1 MGDLISIIVPCYNEE
16 ESLRLFHQ
24 AVRKTE
30 KEMPD
35 CRFEILLI
43 NDGSKD
49 KTVEVMR
56 ELAKEDP
63 DVSYFSLSR
72 NFGKEAAMF
81 AGFCNARGDYAAVM
95 DADLQDP
102 PDLLPEMYRIL
113 KSGEYD
119 SVAARRV
126 SRAGEPPIRS
136 WFARR
141 FYSLINKISEADIVD
156 GARDFRLMK
165 REMVD
170 AILAMSESNRFSKGI
185 FGWIGFRTYWMP
197 YKNVERVAGETKW
210 SFWSLFKYAVDGIIN
225 FSQAPLSIASWF
237 GILMTGF
244 SFLFLV
250 FIVVRRLIFGDP
262 VAGWASTICV
272 IIFIGGLQLFCLGI
286 IGQYLAK
293 TYMEVKN
300 RPHYIVSDTNAE
312 HAQKIR

>member
-210 SFWSLFKYAVDGIIN
+210 SFWGLLGYAIDGIVN
-225 FSQAPLSIASWF
+225 FSHVPLDIASWF
-237 GILMTGF
+237 GILMTGI
-244 SFLFLV
+244 SFLAIL
-250 FIVVRRLIFGDP
+250 FIIVRKLLFGDP
-262 VAGWASTICV
+262 VAGWASTAC
-272 IIFIGGLQLFCLGI
+272 IITFIGGIQLVCLGI
-286 IGQYLAK
+286 MGKYLA
-293 TYMEVKN
+293 TVYQEVKK
-300 RPHYIVSDTNAE
+300 RPHFIISETNRDNAK
-312 HAQKIR
+312 KIG

>member
-102 PDLLPEMYRIL
+102 PDLLP
-113 KSGEYD
+113 
-119 SVAARRV
+119 A
-126 SRAGEPPIRS
+126 
-136 WFARR
+136 
-141 FYSLINKISEADIVD
+141 SLLPESLCLFPASAD
-156 GARDFRLMK
+156 RM
-165 REMVD
+165 
-170 AILAMSESNRFSKGI
+170 
-185 FGWIGFRTYWMP
+185 
-197 YKNVERVAGETKW
+197 
-210 SFWSLFKYAVDGIIN
+210 
-225 FSQAPLSIASWF
+225 
-237 GILMTGF
+237 
-244 SFLFLV
+244 
-250 FIVVRRLIFGDP
+250 
-262 VAGWASTICV
+262 
-272 IIFIGGLQLFCLGI
+272 
-286 IGQYLAK
+286 
-293 TYMEVKN
+293 
-300 RPHYIVSDTNAE
+300 
-312 HAQKIR
+312 